1 MDTLTVLT
9 STASATKVWKK
20 IDGKVVAEPYG
31 RAKHFNVHPVP
42 VASLDN
48 LAAALSAFEKQPN
61 SFVIRGVL
69 NEGSPTQG
77 VVRRVRGSDLAYP
90 VNADTP
96 YM

>member
-1 MDTLTVLT
+1 M
-9 STASATKVWKK
+9 WKK

-69 NEGSPTQG
+69 N
-77 VVRRVRGSDLAYP
+77 
-90 VNADTP
+90 
-96 YM
+96 